1 MNVNGRFLIVNG
13 ISRLNKEFSKKHTS
27 GGIILA
33 EDSPRPFGFCEPCMT
48 STLLHSSKLPLAV
61 LTLSILLFGTVGCS
75 SSDPEPP
82 EEPRRSSKRSSAK
95 QAKAEEAE
103 VQELQYWGDPHLTL
117 LEQIMP
123 KLKQETEG
131 LFDKAN
137 SVAISSISY
146 DDKLPNHFRK
156 VATARLHQ
164 VLTRLP
170 KLKVSVCEA
179 CSQIRTQISGSY
191 LKITRGVA
199 DDEYRRETAQQLNVE
214 GFIDIALFM
223 SDRQLSVS
231 LNAYEAQKGEIIYSR
246 IVTSEPMKREEYL
259 HVYLGKMTLPI
270 NEPSPRSGKTVLH
283 QSIILGAERVV
294 RLNQDWTSG
303 ISAAFFSDDNSKLTA
318 SEKVSGGTSGVMVDG
333 VVGYDVVGF
342 GSNRGA
348 VTLNLGLGMMIA
360 TSINS
365 PPYLK
370 TGVSVTVAE
379 QLTLGYNYLLMLTS
393 TTALKLPSASY
404 FAVGWKF

>member
-1 MNVNGRFLIVNG
+1 
-13 ISRLNKEFSKKHTS
+13 
-27 GGIILA
+27 
-33 EDSPRPFGFCEPCMT
+33 MT
-48 STLLHSSKLPLAV
+48 STLLHFSKLPLAV
-61 LTLSILLFGTVGCS
+61 LTLSLVLFGTVGCS

-82 EEPRRSSKRSSAK
+82 EEPRRSSKRISEK
-95 QAKAEEAE
+95 QAEPEEAE
-103 VQELQYWGDPHLTL
+103 VQDLQAWGDPHLTL

-123 KLKQETEG
+123 QLKQETEG
-131 LFDKAN
+131 LFNKAN

-146 DDKLPNHFRK
+146 GDKLPNHFRK

-179 CSQIRTQISGSY
+179 CSQIRTQISGSF

-214 GFIDIALFM
+214 GFVDIALFM

-270 NEPSPRSGKTVLH
+270 NEPTVIH
-283 QSIILGAERVV
+283 QSLLLGAERVV

-370 TGVSVTVAE
+370 TGVAVTVAE

-393 TTALKLPSASY
+393 TSSLKLPSASY

>member
-1 MNVNGRFLIVNG
+1 
-13 ISRLNKEFSKKHTS
+13 
-27 GGIILA
+27 
-33 EDSPRPFGFCEPCMT
+33 MT
-48 STLLHSSKLPLAV
+48 STVPRFLKLPWAA
-61 LTLSILLFGTVGCS
+61 LTLSAVLFGAVGCS

-82 EEPRRSSKRSSAK
+82 EEPRRSSKRTAEK
-95 QAKAEEAE
+95 QAESKEAE

-123 KLKQETEG
+123 QLKQETEG

-137 SVAISSISY
+137 SVAISSISFG
-146 DDKLPNHFRK
+146 DKLPNHFRK

-259 HVYLGKMTLPI
+259 HVYLGKMALPI
-270 NEPSPRSGKTVLH
+270 NEPSRTGKTVVH

-294 RLNQDWTSG
+294 RLNQGWTSG
-303 ISAAFFSDDNSKLTA
+303 ISAAFFLDDNSKLA
-318 SEKVSGGTSGVMVDG
+318 SSEKVSDGTSGVMVDG
-333 VVGYDVVGF
+333 SVGYDVVGF

-370 TGVSVTVAE
+370 TGVAVTVAE
-379 QLTLGYNYLLMLTS
+379 QLTLGYSYHLMLTS
-393 TTALKLPSASY
+393 TSSLKLPSASY

>member
-1 MNVNGRFLIVNG
+1 
-13 ISRLNKEFSKKHTS
+13 
-27 GGIILA
+27 
-33 EDSPRPFGFCEPCMT
+33 
-48 STLLHSSKLPLAV
+48 
-61 LTLSILLFGTVGCS
+61 
-75 SSDPEPP
+75 
-82 EEPRRSSKRSSAK
+82 
-95 QAKAEEAE
+95 
-103 VQELQYWGDPHLTL
+103 

-146 DDKLPNHFRK
+146 GDKLPNHFRK